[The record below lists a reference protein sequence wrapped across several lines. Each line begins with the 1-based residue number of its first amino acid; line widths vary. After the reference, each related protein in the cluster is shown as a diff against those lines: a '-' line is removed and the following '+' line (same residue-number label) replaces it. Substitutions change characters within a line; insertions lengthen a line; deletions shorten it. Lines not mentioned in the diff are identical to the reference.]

1 MATRNNFIDKLL
13 ARFGYVKQSR
23 TWPITVMP
31 WEKSQGISLPEDY
44 EAYALTYRD
53 IIWVYVCV
61 NKIATAG
68 ASVPFRIYRRIR
80 DDDVEELT
88 DHPAVKL
95 FYDVNPFMSS
105 YDLWEGTFAYPE
117 LQGNCYW
124 ELVRDRQGNIRE
136 IYFLRPDRVR
146 VVPDEKRGVVGYIYE
161 YNGKRI
167 ALEARDVI
175 HFKNWNPNS
184 EWYGQSSLSAA
195 RSSAVLDRLATQYN
209 RKFFS
214 AGARPDGILT
224 PEDPDVDIGPDERER
239 IRAEWQKLHGGV
251 ENAHRIAIL
260 TGGLKYQS
268 VQLPPKDVEFLKLKQ
283 LTKAEIAAAFGV
295 PMPLID
301 QERSTYDNYKS
312 AQKDFWQNTMVP
324 KLRKVARTVTEQLL
338 QPYFGEDLFAEFDVS
353 AVEALR
359 EDEEKLTN
367 VDVKLV
373 ESGLATINERRQRKG
388 LEPVP
393 WGDTWYK
400 PINLV
405 PVLTGSDTGD
415 DEPPDEGDDEEPDEE
430 SKLGKLS
437 ASSKW
442 GLFRGKGGWKLQTPP
457 REKTQKQTDWQ
468 NLPVITYDP
477 NDPRVVQT
485 RALEDDLIAALKRFW
500 QNEQNHL
507 LRHVREN
514 WEKEISQEDMD
525 LIDQLLEELGQEGLE
540 RLLRSYIFQAMED
553 GGILAYNELGM
564 GADWE
569 LVDPNAKLFL
579 EEYPNFLANEKYNGI
594 RERLRETLIEGIER
608 GESVVLLQDRIS
620 AVYNQLKGIDAERI
634 ARTEMVKAANRGKL
648 AGYMQSGV
656 VRGKQWIAV
665 LDDRTCPFCE
675 GMGGKIQSLES
686 NFWEKGDVME
696 IDGSTLKFDY
706 EAILT
711 PPLHPMCRCTLVPV
725 LD

>member
-1 MATRNNFIDKLL
+1 MVKMFDKLL

-31 WEKSQGISLPEDY
+31 WEKSQGIALPEDY

-68 ASVPFRIYRRIR
+68 ASVPFRIYRKLRNGN
-80 DDDVEELT
+80 VEELT
-88 DHPAVKL
+88 DDHPAVKL
-95 FYDVNPFMSS
+95 FSDVNPFMSS

-124 ELVRDRQGNIRE
+124 ELVRDRHDNIRE
-136 IYFLRPDRVR
+136 LYFLRPDRTR
-146 VVPDEKRGVVGYIYE
+146 VVPDEKKGVVGYIYE
-161 YNGKRI
+161 YNGKKI
-167 ALEARDVI
+167 ALEARDVV

-195 RSSAVLDRLATQYN
+195 RSSAILDRLATKYN
-209 RKFFS
+209 RQFFS

-224 PEDPDVDIGPDERER
+224 PEDSEVDIDPDERER

-251 ENAHRIAIL
+251 ENAHRIAVL
-260 TGGLKYQS
+260 TGGLKYQP

-338 QPYFGEDLFAEFDVS
+338 QPYFGEDLFAEFDIS
-353 AVEALR
+353 TVEALR
-359 EDEEKLTN
+359 DDEEKLTN

-373 ESGLATINERRQRKG
+373 ESGLATINERRQRRG
-388 LEPVP
+388 MEPVP

-415 DEPPDEGDDEEPDEE
+415 DELPGQGDEEEPDEE
-430 SKLGKLS
+430 PKLEKPPS
-437 ASSKW
+437 PRKW
-442 GLFRGKGGWKLQTPP
+442 GIFRGEKGWEVRTPEGQTVT
-457 REKTQKQTDWQ
+457 KGDSWAD
-468 NLPVITYDP
+468 LPLITYDL
-477 NDPRVVQT
+477 NDPRIVQT
-485 RALEDDLIAALKRFW
+485 RALEDDLIKNIKKYW
-500 QNEQNHL
+500 QNEQNEL
-507 LRHVREN
+507 LRHIREN
-514 WEKEISQEDMD
+514 WKKEISQEDLD
-525 LIDQLLEELGQEGLE
+525 LINELLELLGEKGLAE
-540 RLLRSYIFQAMED
+540 LLRPYIFQALED
-553 GGILAYNELGM
+553 GGRHAYDELGIS
-564 GADWE
+564 ADWE

-579 EEYPNFLANEKYNGI
+579 EEYPAFLANEKYNGI
-594 RERLRETLIEGIER
+594 REKLRETLIEGIEK

-620 AVYNQLKGIDAERI
+620 AVYNELKGISAEMI
-634 ARTEMVKAANRGKL
+634 ARTEMVRAANRGKL
-648 AGYMQSGV
+648 AGYAQSGV
-656 VRGKQWIAV
+656 VVGKQWIAV

-675 GMGGKIQSLES
+675 GMAGKTKPLEA
-686 NFWEKGDVME
+686 NYWDKGDVME
-696 IDGSTLKFDY
+696 VNGSTLKFDY
-706 EAILT
+706 DAILA
-711 PPLHPMCRCTLVPV
+711 PPLHPMCRCTLVAV
-725 LD
+725 LKE